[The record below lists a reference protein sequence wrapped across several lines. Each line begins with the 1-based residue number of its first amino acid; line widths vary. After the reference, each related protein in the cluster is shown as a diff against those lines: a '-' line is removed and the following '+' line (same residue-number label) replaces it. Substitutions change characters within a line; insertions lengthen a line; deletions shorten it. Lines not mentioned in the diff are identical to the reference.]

1 MTFSMQV
8 FVPVFAVLLSS
19 ASATPRQDFI
29 KMLRADLRAEK
40 VAVLTD
46 AMELEEAESE
56 RFWPIYREY
65 ELELSKL
72 GDRRLALLKRY
83 AENYDSLGNEE
94 VKRIARD
101 WFKLQEDHLKF
112 QKKYFDRM
120 EKELT
125 ASIAARFLQVEH
137 QIGLLVELAQ
147 VEETPLVNPVKK

>member
-1 MTFSMQV
+1 MHRKLLSWSLVVAGILAGSGQV
-8 FVPVFAVLLSS
+8 FAQ
-19 ASATPRQDFI
+19 RDFI
-29 KMLRADLRAEK
+29 EQLRSDLRAEK
-40 VAVLTD
+40 VAVLTES
-46 AMELEEAESE
+46 MELEEAESE
-56 RFWPIYREY
+56 KFWPIYREY

-83 AENYDSLGNEE
+83 AENYDNLGNEE

-101 WFKLQEDHLKF
+101 WFKLQEDHLKL

-137 QIGLLVELAQ
+137 QIGIPVELGQ
-147 VEETPLVNPVKK
+147 V